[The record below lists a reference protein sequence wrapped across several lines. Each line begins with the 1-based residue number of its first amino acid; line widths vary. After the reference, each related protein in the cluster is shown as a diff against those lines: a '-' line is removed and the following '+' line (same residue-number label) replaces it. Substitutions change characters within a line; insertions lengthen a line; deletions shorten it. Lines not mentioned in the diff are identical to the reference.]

1 MGIFDKIKN
10 AIWGTDDE
18 TSLSQADVNLRT
30 DQTTA
35 SASTAST
42 PRTAPT
48 PSSAPVSGTATT
60 AAPRSAASSSAP
72 VDVAAMLDEAVKK
85 RGQELDW
92 RHSIVDLMKALEMD
106 SSLANRK
113 ELARELNYSGDM
125 NDSAAM
131 NMWLHKALMTKLADH
146 GGRVP
151 PELLD

>member
-18 TSLSQADVNLRT
+18 TSLSQADANLRT
-30 DQTTA
+30 NQTTA

-48 PSSAPVSGTATT
+48 PSSAPASGTATT
-60 AAPRSAASSSAP
+60 ATPRSVPSSSAP

-85 RGQELDW
+85 RGQKLDW

-113 ELARELNYSGDM
+113 ELATELNYKGDM
-125 NDSAAM
+125 SDSAAM
-131 NMWLHKALMTKLADH
+131 NMWLHKALMKKLADH